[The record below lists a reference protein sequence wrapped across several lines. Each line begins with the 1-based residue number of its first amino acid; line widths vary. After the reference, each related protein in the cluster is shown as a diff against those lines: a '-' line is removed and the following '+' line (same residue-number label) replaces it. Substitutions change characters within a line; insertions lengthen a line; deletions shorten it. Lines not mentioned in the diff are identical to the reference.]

1 MTNLR
6 IIGSM
11 SPDNGNFY
19 NRLHSQYHDIRRP
32 ATPNQIQRRF
42 NQPLQSLDNQSVDIQ
57 LGHHNNKAEIARK
70 RVFEFLKEDGYR
82 SWIKGIEY
90 DPERDNGD
98 IVINLEDSTPQGLD
112 LVDLIG
118 YDTVSIHVGS
128 SPLQVEKFVAS
139 NLKGK
144 ERRLDWY
151 KSSQVVLDGTLTAN
165 EVTPDLLFQMWILSD
180 NLFVPNLAHQYISYF
195 DDSTQLLLQT
205 PHVMRPVIRR
215 RRPII
220 EAFYKDECSHNIE
233 SDTRLLVEQFS
244 LI

>member
-1 MTNLR
+1 
-6 IIGSM
+6 M

-19 NRLHSQYHDIRRP
+19 KRLQSQYTDTRKP
-32 ATPNQIQRRF
+32 ATPHQIQRRF
-42 NQPLQSLDNQSVDIQ
+42 NQQIQSTADSAVDMHI
-57 LGHHNNKAEIARK
+57 GHHNNKAEGARK
-70 RVFEFLKEDGYR
+70 RIFEFLKADSYR
-82 SWIKGIEY
+82 NWIKGIEY

-98 IVINLEDSTPQGLD
+98 IIINLEDSTPQGLD

-118 YDTVSIHVGS
+118 YDAVSIHVGS
-128 SPLQVEKFVAS
+128 SPEQIEKFVKD

-151 KSSQVVLDGTLTAN
+151 RSRQVVLDGTLTGN
-165 EVTPDLLFQMWILSD
+165 EVTPDLLFQMWVLSD
-180 NLFVPNLAHQYISYF
+180 NLYVPNLAQEYISYF

-220 EAFYKDECSHNIE
+220 EAFYKDECSENVE
-233 SDTRLLVEQFS
+233 SDTRLILEQFS
-244 LI
+244 LT

>member
-1 MTNLR
+1 
-6 IIGSM
+6 M
-11 SPDNGNFY
+11 SPDHGNFY
-19 NRLHSQYHDIRRP
+19 NKLQSQYRDIRKP

-42 NQPLQSLDNQSVDIQ
+42 NQSMQPLDNATVDIQ
-57 LGHHNNKAEIARK
+57 FGHHNNKAEIARK
-70 RVFEFLKEDGYR
+70 KIFEFLKEDSYR

-98 IVINLEDSTPQGLD
+98 IVINLEDSTPQGLN

-118 YDTVSIHVGS
+118 YDSVSIHVGS
-128 SPLQVEKFVAS
+128 SPYQLEKFVTS

-151 KSSQVVLDGTLTAN
+151 KSNQVVLDGTLTAN
-165 EVTPDLLFQMWILSD
+165 EVTLDLLFQMWILSD
-180 NLFVPNLAHQYISYF
+180 NLFVPNLAQQYISYF

-220 EAFYKDECSHNIE
+220 EAFYKDECSSNIE
-233 SDTRLLVEQFS
+233 SDTRMLVEQFS